1 MMSMI
6 SAGKSLSERG
16 CGLMI
21 DETLWSSAWDGS
33 DSCRDEAFVRAEDSK
48 NGGDMMG

>member
-1 MMSMI
+1 MSMI

-16 CGLMI
+16 CGLMT
-21 DETLWSSAWDGS
+21 DGTLLSLSVDGS
-33 DSCRDEAFVRAEDSK
+33 EGRRDEAFVRAEDSK